1 MFNRIRCS
9 LTLASSLLL
18 AGVVV
23 APQLAQASQAQSR
36 TARAEHAVAGKVTK
50 VDHAARTVVIHTT
63 DGVDETIRFTER
75 TVVRGAEG
83 VTRVADATAKASLE
97 GWSAVVH
104 YTGDGADKTAM
115 TVDRIGQRTLTVA
128 RGTVVLLDEAGK
140 FVIIKTAA
148 GAEETY
154 RLTRDVVIDTLRGLE
169 DVAAVASHGIRKG
182 ADVTVH
188 YADEGGN
195 KVAYL
200 IRHL

>member
-1 MFNRIRCS
+1 MFDQIRCS

-18 AGVVV
+18 ACVVV
-23 APQLAQASQAQSR
+23 APQLAEASQAQSR

-50 VDHAARTVVIHTT
+50 VDHAARTLVIHTT

-75 TVVRGAEG
+75 TVIRGAAG

-97 GWSAVVH
+97 GWSALVH
-104 YTGDGADKTAM
+104 YTGEGGDKTAV
-115 TVDRIGQRTLTVA
+115 TVDRIGQRTLSVA
-128 RGTVVLLDEAGK
+128 SGTVVRLDEAGK
-140 FVIIKTAA
+140 FVVVKTAA
-148 GAEETY
+148 GVEETFQ
-154 RLTRDVVIDTLRGLE
+154 LTRDVVIDTLRGLE

-195 KVAYL
+195 RVVYL